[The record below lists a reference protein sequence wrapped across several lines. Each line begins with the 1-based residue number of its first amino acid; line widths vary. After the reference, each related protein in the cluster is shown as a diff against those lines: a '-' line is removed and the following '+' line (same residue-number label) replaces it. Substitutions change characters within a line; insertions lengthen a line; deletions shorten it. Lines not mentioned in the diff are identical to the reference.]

1 MHEVGIMESALTV
14 VQRHAAERKAHRV
27 DRIVLRIGALS
38 GVEPDALR
46 FAFDVVTRGTVAEG
60 AALAI
65 EDVPARVFC
74 SACQR
79 EFTAVDHSF
88 IFTCPDCN
96 ALCGEVRSGR
106 ELELSRIE
114 MS

>member
-1 MHEVGIMESALTV
+1 MESALTV
-14 VQRHAAERKAHRV
+14 VQRHATERQAHHV
-27 DRIVLRIGALS
+27 NRIVLRIGALS

-60 AALAI
+60 AVLVI
-65 EDVPARVFC
+65 EDVPARVYC

-79 EFTAVDHSF
+79 EFTVEDHSF
-88 IFTCPDCN
+88 IFTCPDCH

>member
-1 MHEVGIMESALTV
+1 MESALTV
-14 VQRHAAERKAHRV
+14 VQRHAAERKARRV

-60 AALAI
+60 AVLAI
-65 EDVPARVFC
+65 EDVPARVYC
-74 SACQR
+74 AACRR
-79 EFTAVDHSF
+79 EFTGEDHSF
-88 IFTCPDCN
+88 IFTCPDCH